1 MYRFRMVK
9 PPFCAWCP
17 LTNRRKT
24 GCEAELF
31 LKNPKKYFE
40 GFLSGASRISRVW
53 GRHSPTRFPQ
63 GQNERKANFG
73 TAVESCSKKLP
84 LSSAALVCGYTGLL
98 HQYSD
103 CGGVFCPLFTTTTV
117 KRGRFG
123 KRSGNF
129 FVFPVCSLQQS
140 GGVVCQRFLKMG
152 AKKAANLFRIYCFVC
167 RCGAAGYLVFIL
179 SVKLELTFV
188 SDIINLQKRTTVFN
202 HRPLDYL
209 IINHST

>member
-1 MYRFRMVK
+1 MVK

-73 TAVESCSKKLP
+73 TAVGSCSKKLP
-84 LSSAALVCGYTGLL
+84 DCYSLPTATFSGNRNQLFHKRRRAGFPSLLPTNHKRAEWTDFLARTFPAARSFPTI
-98 HQYSD
+98 
-103 CGGVFCPLFTTTTV
+103 
-117 KRGRFG
+117 RRFG
-123 KRSGNF
+123 S
-129 FVFPVCSLQQS
+129 C
-140 GGVVCQRFLKMG
+140 
-152 AKKAANLFRIYCFVC
+152 
-167 RCGAAGYLVFIL
+167 IL
-179 SVKLELTFV
+179 PAV
-188 SDIINLQKRTTVFN
+188 
-202 HRPLDYL
+202 
-209 IINHST
+209 